1 MKGQAYEPRLSD
13 SWAFSPKNGITLL
26 GYDSQPFKSSSFI
39 VLWHSIWSWTSSGYI
54 VRVVASYDSWIQIKD
69 CTAPSVKPVIVFR
82 QLCLFCD
89 TQLSSQWKKNP
100 GTDGFHCLYWKTLT
114 IAKVTFFPCYVEPPW
129 IPGSGHNWLD
139 VSINIRIKT
148 YLSIPRTEFGLFY
161 LNWVRNIFCLFF
173 SVVNIVHFLFYGI
186 PWSTPFLLRNNIY
199 PCFSHSFS
207 HQHSQQVTV

>member
-89 TQLSSQWKKNP
+89 TQLSSQWKKTQAQMVFIVFIERLLPSPKSLSSPVMLNP
-100 GTDGFHCLYWKTLT
+100 HEFLAQAITD
-114 IAKVTFFPCYVEPPW
+114 
-129 IPGSGHNWLD
+129 
-139 VSINIRIKT
+139 
-148 YLSIPRTEFGLFY
+148 
-161 LNWVRNIFCLFF
+161 
-173 SVVNIVHFLFYGI
+173 
-186 PWSTPFLLRNNIY
+186 
-199 PCFSHSFS
+199 
-207 HQHSQQVTV
+207 